1 MMIMMWVMINI
12 IMVILMVMMIEMTLG
27 DKQMLTLFARPVFA
41 DQKIGGPL
49 NIFGLSW
56 VRVPIV
62 FLEMAC
68 FGMNYHIWFEN
79 IQNDS

>member
-27 DKQMLTLFARPVFA
+27 DKQMLTLFARPIFA

-49 NIFGLSW
+49 NVYLQGYTQSPPRAN
-56 VRVPIV
+56 RVNGI
-62 FLEMAC
+62 
-68 FGMNYHIWFEN
+68 
-79 IQNDS
+79 